1 MAQSLHLLNS
11 QEIQSKLT
19 RVGGKA
25 EQMAKDKRDDNDKI
39 DELFLGALGRYPTE
53 TQRDLALADIERNAK
68 NKRNAY
74 ENIIWAL
81 INTKEFILNQ

>member
-19 RVGGKA
+19 RVGERPSRWPRTNA
-25 EQMAKDKRDDNDKI
+25 TPATAKSTSF
-39 DELFLGALGRYPTE
+39 FLGALGRYPTE
-53 TQRDLALADIERNAK
+53 TQTRHLALADIERNAK

-74 ENIIWAL
+74 ENIIWARD
-81 INTKEFILNQ
+81 